1 MRISIS
7 HHSSPRHQSHNT
19 HTEQPSSQAAKMVKN
34 VKNAV
39 EVVGKRVSK
48 RPKVQLPP
56 PDEVEDEDEVEV
68 EVDEER
74 VSSPT
79 PSGSSSTPKRVCK
92 LSEEHEIHI
101 LDWMRDNPML
111 WDQKHLDF
119 KNKAKR
125 DRMWE
130 DMARD
135 LKLSTPVLRTG
146 YKDLRDWNTK
156 LQKPP
161 KSGDG
166 ARTNTAREDIILQRF
181 AFLKNTVRHRA
192 APVTTPTETK
202 LRKGGDLEAAEKE
215 AAECNRNLDEAD
227 DDATSATSTNPNKKK
242 TKSTSA
248 ADAAAAENLAQIL
261 NQLSAKDQQI
271 ESIGSRINT
280 IQAQVHADKDPTN
293 KKKTFC
299 DWVRSEILS
308 TSEEEYLAYQSCF
321 LHLHHTWLKERK
333 SAQLVQQQ
341 QQPRQYNVPPYATSP
356 AYPNQ
361 WQGNHK
367 RWSGLESPV
376 TPHSHRPNART
387 PRDTLNL
394 SDPRKMTADEDTS
407 FDMFDK

>member
-7 HHSSPRHQSHNT
+7 RHSSPRHQSHNT
-19 HTEQPSSQAAKMVKN
+19 HQAAKQPSSQAAKMVKN
-34 VKNAV
+34 KN
-39 EVVGKRVSK
+39 VVQVLGKRVLK
-48 RPKVQLPP
+48 KPKIEPP
-56 PDEVEDEDEVEV
+56 APDEEEDDN

-79 PSGSSSTPKRVCK
+79 SSGSSYTPKRVCK
-92 LSEEHEIHI
+92 LSEEHEII
-101 LDWMRDNPML
+101 VLDWMRDNPML

-125 DRMWE
+125 DGMWE
-130 DMARD
+130 DLVKE

-181 AFLKNTVRHRA
+181 AFLKNTVRHLS
-192 APVTTPTETK
+192 APVTTPTETM

-227 DDATSATSTNPNKKK
+227 DDATSATSKNPNKKK

-299 DWVRSEILS
+299 DWVRSKYCLLRRRSI
-308 TSEEEYLAYQSCF
+308 
-321 LHLHHTWLKERK
+321 W
-333 SAQLVQQQ
+333 
-341 QQPRQYNVPPYATSP
+341 
-356 AYPNQ
+356 
-361 WQGNHK
+361 
-367 RWSGLESPV
+367 
-376 TPHSHRPNART
+376 RT
-387 PRDTLNL
+387 RALFFTFTIPG
-394 SDPRKMTADEDTS
+394 
-407 FDMFDK
+407 